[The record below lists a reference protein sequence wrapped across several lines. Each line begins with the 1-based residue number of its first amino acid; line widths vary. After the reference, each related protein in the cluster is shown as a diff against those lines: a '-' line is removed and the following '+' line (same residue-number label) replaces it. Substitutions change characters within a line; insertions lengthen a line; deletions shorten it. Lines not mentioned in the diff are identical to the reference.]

1 MVLTH
6 ELGYWFDRFVGKS
19 SKERSVHLSRNM
31 FSAYLSIEPGAGLL
45 LTDIRSGIK
54 NRGRAALLILLLME
68 RHKKDPIKHAR
79 SLSKPLLA
87 YQVPLNTVQGKH
99 LSIVI
104 VIHRLDLSLH
114 HIYFLPACSG
124 WLG

>member
-6 ELGYWFDRFVGKS
+6 ELAYWFDRFVGKS

-31 FSAYLSIEPGAGLL
+31 FSAYLSIEPGARLL

-54 NRGRAALLILLLME
+54 NRGRAALLRLLLME
-68 RHKKDPIKHAR
+68 RQKKHPIKHAR

-99 LSIVI
+99 LSI
-104 VIHRLDLSLH
+104 DPS
-114 HIYFLPACSG
+114 P
-124 WLG
+124 